1 MITTGSKY
9 RICRRL
15 GPGVYEKCQTQ
26 KFVQS
31 QARRSNKKTNKK
43 PKTITG
49 YGLQLIEKQ
58 KIRFS
63 YGIREKQ
70 FSNYVKE
77 AVSAKGAN
85 ATEKLYET
93 LESRLDNV
101 IYRLGIAH
109 TRALARQMVSHGHFV
124 VNNHKVTVPSYRV
137 KEGDTI
143 QVREGSRGSV
153 LFANVAEKLKDYSA
167 PAWLTFDS
175 QKLEAKVV
183 GKPKNNETFLNFNT
197 VLEFYS
203 R

>member
-1 MITTGSKY
+1 M
-9 RICRRL
+9 

-77 AVSAKGAN
+77 AVATKGMA
-85 ATEKLYET
+85 ATDKLYEV

-124 VNNHKVTVPSYRV
+124 INNHKVTVPSHKV
-137 KEGDTI
+137 KEGDVI
-143 QVREGSRGSV
+143 KVREGSRGSV
-153 LFANVAEKLKDYSA
+153 LFIGLAQKLKDYST
-167 PAWLTFDS
+167 PAWLTFDAE
-175 QKLEAKVV
+175 KLEAKVV
-183 GKPKNNETFLNFNT
+183 GKPKNSDTFLNFNT